1 MYLKT
6 ALNRTNYAV
15 RSTMKHWY
23 LRINPWFFSYTL
35 SPDYAGDRVIEIINR
50 LVK

>member
-1 MYLKT
+1 
-6 ALNRTNYAV
+6 V
-15 RSTMKHWY
+15 RSMMKHWY

-35 SPDYAGDRVIEIINR
+35 SPDDAGDQIITTTIQ